1 MSSTSCGIA
10 TLIFAG
16 VTNASFTMPM
26 KYARK
31 WAWENTWLAWTVFA
45 LVVLPSAAA
54 LATIPNLSMVY
65 RSATPEIILEV
76 CGFGAG
82 WGVAQVFFGLAVDM
96 IGITL
101 AFSIVLGTSAAVGSL
116 IPMVSLHRKSLDSAA
131 GYAVLG
137 SIALILLGVMLCAVA
152 GRMRETTERAVQ
164 FLTKTDLAGAAACDS
179 VWSLCI
185 AHEFRSRFR
194 DTVG

>member
-1 MSSTSCGIA
+1 MCPKLSGRKPVMSSTSSGIA
-10 TLIFAG
+10 TLIVAG

-65 RSATPEIILEV
+65 RSATPKIILEV

-82 WGVAQVFFGLAVDM
+82 WGIAQVFFGLAVDM

-116 IPMVSLHRKSLDSAA
+116 IPMVSLHGEHLNSTA
-131 GYAVLG
+131 GYAVIGAIVLV
-137 SIALILLGVMLCAVA
+137 LLGVMLCAAA
-152 GRMRETTERAVQ
+152 GKLRERSSGLPTTSKRTISQ
-164 FLTKTDLAGAAACDS
+164 GLLLA
-179 VWSLCI
+179 I
-185 AHEFRSRFR
+185 
-194 DTVG
+194 